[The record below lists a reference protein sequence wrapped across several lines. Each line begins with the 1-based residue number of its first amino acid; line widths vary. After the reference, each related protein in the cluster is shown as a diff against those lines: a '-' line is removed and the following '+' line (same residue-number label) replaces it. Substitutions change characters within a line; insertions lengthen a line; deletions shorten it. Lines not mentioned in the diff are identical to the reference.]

1 MQSIT
6 LTTCKLF
13 NLFKSL
19 FKMKKKLSLILF
31 LISFSGIFAQNYYM
45 SAPEGFGAAATGGGT
60 PTASNTVT
68 VSNYTDLKNAL
79 NSIAVSNSVIL
90 VSGIIDCSYT
100 SSTLNN
106 KTIIGLPG
114 AILRNT
120 LININD
126 ATESASNSGI
136 LNIKPGSN
144 NVIIRNLIFQGPGA
158 FDVDGRDNLTNEGT
172 NVWVDHCE
180 FQDGMDGNFDNKGKA
195 DNVTI
200 SWCKFIYLKAPTP
213 RNVTNFTN
221 DHRFSDLVGSSKTD
235 IPTDGNYSIT
245 FKNCYWAEGCKE
257 RMPRARNA
265 ELHILNCYYNTSVS
279 GSLAIG
285 LGGGNNNTTCYVE
298 NTNFAAIGTVY
309 KDYISTDGGTVGVA
323 FDGCINKAN
332 STTGTVSKP
341 SYTYST
347 LPVAD
352 VAGYIDNSCGAGATL
367 LVSSTGVITAN
378 SSCGSLG
385 VNENLLNLEL
395 KFHPTVV
402 DTILNIEFSSIENGS
417 AVIEIYSVNGSKVY
431 TSSKT
436 VTGNEKMELNIAK
449 LAKGV
454 YICKV
459 QIENRV
465 KTFKIVKN

>member
-1 MQSIT
+1 
-6 LTTCKLF
+6 
-13 NLFKSL
+13 
-19 FKMKKKLSLILF
+19 MKKTFPLFFFLLS
-31 LISFSGIFAQNYYM
+31 ISSLFAQNYYM

-60 PTASNTVT
+60 PTAANTVT

-114 AILRNT
+114 AVLRNT

-126 ATESASNSGI
+126 AAESATNSGI
-136 LNIKPGSN
+136 LNIKLGSN

-158 FDVDGRDNLTNEGT
+158 FDVNGRDNLTNEGT

-195 DNVTI
+195 DNVTV
-200 SWCKFIYLKAPTP
+200 SWCKFIYLKPPTP

-285 LGGGNNNTTCYVE
+285 LGGGSKNTTCYVE
-298 NTNFAAIGTVY
+298 NTNFANIGTVY

-323 FDGCINKAN
+323 FDGCINKSN
-332 STTGTVSKP
+332 SISGTVSKP
-341 SYTYST
+341 SYSYTV
-347 LPVAD
+347 LPVED
-352 VAGYIDNSCGAGATL
+352 VAGYINNSCGAGATL
-367 LVSSTGVITAN
+367 LVSEAGVISAN
-378 SSCGSLG
+378 TSCGTLG
-385 VNENLLNLEL
+385 VNDNAAELEL
-395 KFHPTVV
+395 KLYPTVLDNV
-402 DTILNIEFSSIENGS
+402 LNIEFSRIENGKAIIDLFS
-417 AVIEIYSVNGSKVY
+417 SNGSQVL
-431 TSSKT
+431 TVSKS
-436 VTGNEKMELNIAK
+436 VTANEKLELNVAN

-459 QIENRV
+459 QIEDRV
-465 KTFKIVKN
+465 KTFKVVKN